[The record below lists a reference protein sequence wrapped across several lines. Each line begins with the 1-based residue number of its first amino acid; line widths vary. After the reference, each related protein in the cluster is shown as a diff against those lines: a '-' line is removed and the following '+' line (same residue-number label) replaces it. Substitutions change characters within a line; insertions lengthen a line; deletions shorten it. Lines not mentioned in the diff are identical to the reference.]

1 MKIHQILSTV
11 FAAACLSNC
20 ASITRGTTDALVVKS
35 NPDQADVKVTRI
47 DKPLTKKELS
57 SNSNDGQTITGKTP
71 VTFKLQRKGE
81 YNVQLSKAGYKST
94 ETRVTNHV
102 SGMGGT
108 AMAGNVIVGGL
119 IGLGVDAASG
129 ATKDLTPN
137 PIEITLQKR

>member
-1 MKIHQILSTV
+1 MKTHQILFIVFTV
-11 FAAACLSNC
+11 ACLSNC

-35 NPDQADVKVTRI
+35 NPDQADVRVTRI

-57 SNSNDGQTITGKTP
+57 SNPNDGQTITGKTP
-71 VTFKLQRKGE
+71 ATFKLQRKGE
-81 YNVQLSKAGYKST
+81 YNVKISKAGYKSA

-108 AMAGNVIVGGL
+108 AMAGNVIAGGL
-119 IGLGVDAASG
+119 IGVGVDAASG

-137 PIEITLQKR
+137 PIEVNLQKR